1 MVTLDSC
8 QSTLQVVVDNM
19 PSGGKMAYCTYME
32 PNQCPSA
39 VTLEKLTYHK
49 DLSVK
54 LAKEDRMPIYN
65 GFHVYS
71 VK

>member
-1 MVTLDSC
+1 MTLDSC

-19 PSGGKMAYCTYME
+19 PSGGKMAYCTFVE
-32 PNQCPSA
+32 PNQRPSTA
-39 VTLEKLTYHK
+39 TLEKLTYHE

-54 LAKEDRMPIYN
+54 LTKEDRMPIYS